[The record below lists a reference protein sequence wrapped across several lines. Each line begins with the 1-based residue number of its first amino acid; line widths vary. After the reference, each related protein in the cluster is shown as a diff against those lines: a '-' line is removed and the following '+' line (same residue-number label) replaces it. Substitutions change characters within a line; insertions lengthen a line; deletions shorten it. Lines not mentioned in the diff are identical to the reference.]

1 MCRYCIVIFLVFIHF
16 SVGLAQPFVSPAEE
30 DMIDDS
36 MARMNLEEKVGQLFM
51 VAFRQEDGKPVT
63 AVTQAVQDSLK
74 KYHLG
79 GVILFAENF
88 MDIKQTVTLTMDL
101 QKAAGSTPLCIAVDQ
116 EGGRVNRFYFGTS
129 LPGNMALG
137 ASGTVSNAYT
147 AGNILGRELAALGIN
162 LDLAPSLDINSNQDN
177 PVIGIRS
184 FGADGQV
191 VGAMG
196 GEYIRGLHASGV
208 MAAIKHFPGH
218 GDTSVDSHLG
228 LPIILYEKS
237 RLSAVE
243 LKPFRENLSATDM
256 VMVAHV
262 AFPAFDDTKAISK
275 KDGQPVSLPATL
287 SHKILT
293 NLLRENYGYD
303 GVIITDALEMKA
315 ITEHFGPE
323 KAVVGALEAGADIL
337 LMPSNLPKA
346 YEGVLAAVK
355 TGVISEE
362 RINQSVKRILR
373 LKHQWIT
380 PNVIPSSVLFTN
392 AQSIVGSTEHKEQ
405 EFKLACEAVTLL
417 KNEEQILPLR
427 VERSNKIVV
436 AAPRLDILA
445 VMKEAAFAQ
454 MKMNTTEEVT
464 INAIS
469 YENLSELTTGHKAL
483 IDEADS
489 VILATYSSTLASRT
503 PGQAPAASFA
513 AALIQYTKLGNKP
526 SIVIAMETPY
536 DILYL
541 PETKAYLAVYGAN
554 TANIKAGMAAV
565 FGSLSPTGKLP
576 VPIQRQ
582 GETLF
587 SAGYGLQYSEKSEE

>member
-1 MCRYCIVIFLVFIHF
+1 M
-16 SVGLAQPFVSPAEE
+16 
-30 DMIDDS
+30 
-36 MARMNLEEKVGQLFM
+36 
-51 VAFRQEDGKPVT
+51 
-63 AVTQAVQDSLK
+63 
-74 KYHLG
+74 
-79 GVILFAENF
+79 
-88 MDIKQTVTLTMDL
+88 
-101 QKAAGSTPLCIAVDQ
+101 
-116 EGGRVNRFYFGTS
+116 
-129 LPGNMALG
+129 
-137 ASGTVSNAYT
+137 
-147 AGNILGRELAALGIN
+147 
-162 LDLAPSLDINSNQDN
+162 LDINNNQDN
-177 PVIGIRS
+177 PVIGLRS

-191 VGAMG
+191 VAAMG
-196 GEYIRGLHASGV
+196 GEYLRGLHANGV

-262 AFPAFDDTKAISK
+262 AFPAFDDTKALSK
-275 KDGQPVSLPATL
+275 KDGQPVFLPATL

-293 NLLRENYGYD
+293 NLLRKNYGYD

-380 PNVIPSSVLFTN
+380 PNIIPSSVLFTN

-417 KNEEQILPLR
+417 KNEEQVLPIRLQR
-427 VERSNKIVV
+427 GNKIVLV
-436 AAPRLDILA
+436 APRSEILK
-445 VMKEAAFAQ
+445 VMDEGALAQ
-454 MKMNTTEEVT
+454 IKIGTDQEVEIIT
-464 INAIS
+464 IP
-469 YENLSELTTGHKAL
+469 YENLSELTTAQKKVV
-483 IDEADS
+483 DEADY

-503 PGQAPAASFA
+503 PGQTASASFA
-513 AALIQYTKLGNKP
+513 A
-526 SIVIAMETPY
+526 
-536 DILYL
+536 D
-541 PETKAYLAVYGAN
+541 LAN
-554 TANIKAGMAAV
+554 L
-565 FGSLSPTGKLP
+565 SLHD
-576 VPIQRQ
+576 
-582 GETLF
+582 
-587 SAGYGLQYSEKSEE
+587 A